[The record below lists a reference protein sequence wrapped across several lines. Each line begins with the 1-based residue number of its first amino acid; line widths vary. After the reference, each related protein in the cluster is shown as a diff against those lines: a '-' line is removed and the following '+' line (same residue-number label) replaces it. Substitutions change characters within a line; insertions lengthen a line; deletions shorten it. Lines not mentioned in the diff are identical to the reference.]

1 MAIGCIHGVMY
12 GCFARPKK
20 TGHGNEV
27 AIRRGSPVPKLRLIL
42 GLGTQERCPFS
53 LNRSVPSYHE

>member
-20 TGHGNEV
+20 TGHSNEV
-27 AIRRGSPVPKLRLIL
+27 AIRRGSLY
-42 GLGTQERCPFS
+42 
-53 LNRSVPSYHE
+53 LN